1 MANPAHSINLVQSND
16 KSAFDN
22 FIEWALTIGRFLVIL
37 TETIAL
43 ITFVSRFSLDR
54 QLVNLHDEIKRDQ
67 QYIQAFSSS
76 ETDFRQLQARL
87 TAAKKLD
94 GTANEKYQITKDVLA
109 ILRTVPDINLLSIN
123 EDNFRIDC
131 NVKSI
136 AAVTAVV
143 NSVRNYSKV
152 ASVSVD
158 KIENKSSTGVI
169 NLNITATL
177 KSAKSAKE

>member
-1 MANPAHSINLVQSND
+1 MSNSAHSINLVSSGN
-16 KSAFDN
+16 KSSFDS

-43 ITFVSRFSLDR
+43 ITFISRFSLDR

-76 ETDFRQLQARL
+76 EVEFRNLQDKLSAI
-87 TAAKKLD
+87 KMLD
-94 GTANEKYQITKDVLA
+94 GSSNEKYEIAKDLLGILKDVPTIN
-109 ILRTVPDINLLSIN
+109 ILTINDTS
-123 EDNFRIDC
+123 FRIDC

-136 AAVTAVV
+136 LAVTSIINAVK
-143 NSVRNYSKV
+143 SYKKV

-158 KIENKSSTGVI
+158 KIENKTSTAII
-169 NLNITATL
+169 NVTITAVT
-177 KSAKSAKE
+177 KEIKK